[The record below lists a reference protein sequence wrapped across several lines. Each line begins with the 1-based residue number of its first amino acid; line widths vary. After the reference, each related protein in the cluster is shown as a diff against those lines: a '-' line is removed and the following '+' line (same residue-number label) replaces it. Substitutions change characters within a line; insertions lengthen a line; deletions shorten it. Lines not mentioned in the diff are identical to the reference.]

1 MCGPKFCSYKITQKI
16 VKEHGEAIDNM
27 VGWFKTKIILIKI

>member
-16 VKEHGEAIDNM
+16 VDTHGD
-27 VGWFKTKIILIKI
+27 KIAQTAAAV